1 MSQITKVLTS
11 GGPIPPIIPTQFNTQ
26 NGNAVPA
33 ANILLV
39 NGFDSIENNNNGII
53 TKGGVVGTGLSNEV
67 DVVITNRIVVTTT
80 TANAT
85 PITSNI
91 LTPTVSTGITFT
103 VAVTGYNSTGN
114 AITGGEIVG
123 VATCSSLGVVL
134 VVGTNDTFDEA
145 SASLVSADWKVITDG
160 TQLQMEFTGVAAT
173 NISWTALFQYIQA
186 PSP

>member
-1 MSQITKVLTS
+1 MSQIYKPLTS
-11 GGPIPPIIPTQFNTQ
+11 GGPIPPNIPTQFNTQ
-26 NGNAVPA
+26 NGNAVPS
-33 ANILLV
+33 ANILIV

-53 TKGGVVGTGLSNEV
+53 TKGGVVGTGTSNEV
-67 DVVITNRIVVTTT
+67 DVVLTNRIVITAS

-85 PITSNI
+85 PTTSNI
-91 LTPTVSTGITFT
+91 FTPSPSTGLTFT
-103 VAVTGYNSTGN
+103 VAVTGYDSTGN

-145 SASLVSADWKVITDG
+145 SPSLITADWKVITDG